1 MVAPSLAGVHRTV
14 CALCAGNRMSAVH
27 IKEDAMSEI
36 SRRSFVRS
44 SAIGAMGIAGA
55 MGMSAS
61 AARAEEASA
70 APAAVDSSVEGTF
83 TATAKGFAGDVTVT
97 ATFSAGV
104 LTELVAEGPQ
114 ETSDRGGKAI
124 EQLPAAIVGA
134 GGTAG
139 VDVLGG
145 ATMTSSAVLRATDDC
160 FMQAGLSGA
169 PGAVKMKPGIYCG
182 KGQGFDWI
190 EPVQVKIEVDETS
203 LLSVEVIERELNR
216 EEPVIM
222 KAAEDLMI
230 PRMIENQSVTVDSI
244 CGATSV
250 SAGIKAATEDAL
262 KKALKAG
269 GSAEDAIKNFYV
281 DPVYSGGE
289 QSLDYDVVVCGMGG
303 AGCAAAMSVA
313 EAMQAAGREVSV
325 LALETAG
332 KYGGTASNAG
342 EPFSIN
348 APRYIEKYNNGEEWC
363 DAQSLYDDWITS
375 MSIGTPCKPD
385 IVQLLFDESGK
396 TVDWLQFDHGFVFTR
411 GMKGFGTNTWLCKQQ
426 YVYKSNME
434 EDIDYAAE
442 YPDYTFG
449 DRSTSVG
456 QYYDRIVSDYVA
468 LGGEYMLETTAYELL
483 YDAGSNRVTGVKA
496 RSNVDHAEYTIN
508 AKVVI
513 MCTGGFGGNADL
525 EVKYLQNPE
534 YPLAQPWKLWGM
546 AQNKGQ
552 MIESAINQGMATY
565 NLDMPPCI
573 HFKTTDTYL
582 TDFPVYYRDGLE
594 ERMQEQ
600 NVWSLN
606 DIPMIL
612 GISTRTL
619 QVGTDG
625 VRHYNE
631 AGTFAFWAGGP
642 TWFTIYG
649 SDYIDQLAESGF
661 AGDPGTYTS
670 STKVF
675 GQGGYP
681 NARPIPQIYEV
692 LDAAISKGYVY
703 KAETLEELAGL
714 IEVPVDDF
722 VAQVERYRGFCEN
735 GEDLEF
741 GRDPETLVSNINY
754 GPYYAITCKPVPY
767 ATLAAMD
774 VDSEINVLL
783 PDGSKVGGLYAC
795 GNDSGGVIETNL
807 APYAQYGG
815 VALGWAFTS
824 GRLAG
829 INAVNYL
836 QTL

>member
-1 MVAPSLAGVHRTV
+1 
-14 CALCAGNRMSAVH
+14 
-27 IKEDAMSEI
+27 MSEMT
-36 SRRSFVRS
+36 RRSFVQT
-44 SAIGAMGIAGA
+44 AALGALGAAGA
-55 MGMSAS
+55 
-61 AARAEEASA
+61 AATGTAIKQAQAEEA
-70 APAAVDSSVEGTF
+70 ETGTASDVSDTY

-97 ATFSAGV
+97 ATFEGGT
-104 LTELVAEGPQ
+104 LTALTAEGPQ
-114 ETSDRGGKAI
+114 ETPDRGGVAL
-124 EQLPAAIVGA
+124 ETLPAAIIA
-134 GGTAG
+134 ANGTAS
-139 VDVLGG
+139 VDAVSG
-145 ATMTSSAVLRATDDC
+145 ATMTSNAIFRATEDC
-160 FMQAGLSGA
+160 FTQAGLSGE
-169 PGAVKMKPGIYCG
+169 PGEVIMKPGIYVG

-216 EEPVIM
+216 EEPLIM
-222 KAAEDLMI
+222 KAAEDRMI

-262 KKALKAG
+262 KKALAAG
-269 GSAEDAIKNFYV
+269 GADESAIKRFYV
-281 DPVYSGGE
+281 DPVYTDATE
-289 QSLDYDVVVCGMGG
+289 TLDYDVVVCGMGG

-313 EAMQAAGREVSV
+313 ETMQAAGRPVSV

-332 KYGGTASNAG
+332 KYGGTAANAG

-348 APRYIEKYNNGEEWC
+348 APRYIEKYNNGEPWC
-363 DAQSLYDDWITS
+363 DAQSLYEDWIAT
-375 MSIGTPCKPD
+375 MSIGTPCKPN
-385 IVQLLFDESGK
+385 IVQLLFDESGN

-449 DRSTSVG
+449 DRSSTVG
-456 QYYDRIVSDYVA
+456 QYYDHIVNDYVA

-483 YDAGSNRVTGVKA
+483 YDATSNRVTGVKA
-496 RSNVDHAEYTIN
+496 RSNVDHTDYTIN
-508 AKVVI
+508 ARVVI
-513 MCTGGFGGNADL
+513 MCTGGFGGNTDL
-525 EVKYLQNPE
+525 EVQYLQNPE

-582 TDFPVYYRDGLE
+582 TDYPVYYRDGLE

-612 GISTRTL
+612 GINSSSL

-649 SDYIDQLAESGF
+649 SDWIDNLAENGF
-661 AGDPGTYTS
+661 DGEPGTYTS

-692 LDAAISKGYVY
+692 LEAAIAKGYVY
-703 KAETLEELAGL
+703 KAATLEDLAGQ
-714 IEVPVDDF
+714 IGVPVEDF
-722 VAQVERYRGFCEN
+722 VAQVERYQGFCET
-735 GEDLEF
+735 GEDTEF
-741 GRDPETLVSNINY
+741 GRDPETLIPKIQY

-767 ATLAAMD
+767 ATLAALN
-774 VDSEINVLL
+774 VDANINVLL
-783 PDGSKVGGLYAC
+783 PDGTEVGGLYAC

-829 INAVNYL
+829 ANAVAYL